1 MRRIPFAVRSGP
13 DGLHTQRW
21 LFAKDGLLASFMSQ
35 TITSLSTVSFVSRGE
50 EIRAR
55 PSGGAQHVAHA
66 QSVELQQCKKATAA
80 ITAAVAFI
88 ARRNSKSC
96 STASV
101 SWRPISNCA
110 NSIRAASFAATPL
123 LPTQQLQLDQAQA
136 VQKLVMTL
144 QSEHIAAHTDVAD
157 NAHQLAA
164 ACDLGDWPNDIELPD
179 DRGARIGMLAA
190 AAIEEWRADSTRRKR
205 KHKMN
210 KHKHKKRRKANRH
223 KT

>member
-1 MRRIPFAVRSGP
+1 
-13 DGLHTQRW
+13 
-21 LFAKDGLLASFMSQ
+21 LASIF
-35 TITSLSTVSFVSRGE
+35 I
-50 EIRAR
+50 
-55 PSGGAQHVAHA
+55 GGAQHVAHA

-96 STASV
+96 STAAV
-101 SWRPISNCA
+101 SWRPISNCT

-179 DRGARIGMLAA
+179 DRGARIGMLVRFSTLSGHQPARYSSYVYDIIWIKYASATCGSALLEDLTLFGKKIAA
-190 AAIEEWRADSTRRKR
+190 LEQATQPRLHVIIIRL
-205 KHKMN
+205 
-210 KHKHKKRRKANRH
+210 
-223 KT
+223 